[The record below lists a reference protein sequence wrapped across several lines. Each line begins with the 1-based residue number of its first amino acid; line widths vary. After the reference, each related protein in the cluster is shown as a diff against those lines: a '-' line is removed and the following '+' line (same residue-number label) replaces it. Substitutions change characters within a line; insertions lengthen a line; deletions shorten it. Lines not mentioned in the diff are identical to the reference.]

1 MVIVAFDG
9 SRVVLQS
16 CAMASPSISQ
26 QGGLVGSSA
35 AALSHDSGLRLSG
48 GANRLKVKLPAS
60 FPVSRTRTRIVSK
73 VAGVTRKESNGNG
86 IVDTMPSPQRILL
99 ERLTQPTTS
108 STGAMEELELE
119 RGVCNPFRRYSSER
133 VSRICMLTCDVNL
146 FWFFT
151 MLALK

>member
-9 SRVVLQS
+9 SLVVVQS
-16 CAMASPSISQ
+16 SAMASPCISQ
-26 QGGLVGSSA
+26 QGGLVGSSS
-35 AALSHDSGLRLSG
+35 ALSHDSGLRLSG

-73 VAGVTRKESNGNG
+73 VAGVTRKESNGKG
-86 IVDTMPSPQRILL
+86 MVDTMPSPQRILL

-133 VSRICMLTCDVNL
+133 VSRICMFTCDVNL
-146 FWFFT
+146 FWFFNI
-151 MLALK
+151 LALK